1 MRRVGPLLWMAVL
14 LAGSFATGGAGVPGA
29 PGDPPLSE
37 RPSPSVAEPVWPEAA
52 GVEHVPAPV
61 VPSDGAAPAR
71 LAFTLVSPDRMLADL
86 SALTAIGQDALFRT
100 SGTSGEREAFD
111 LVASRLSGFSHLAAL
126 GATVERVPFRV
137 PLASE
142 VHEASLSLRVAG
154 SWVDVPAHA
163 LQGHR
168 DDLSRALRFDSDGRA
183 GDDRPDPVTAEG
195 SPYFVQQ
202 PGALYALPAG
212 SMQGRVLFADYAL
225 LDRGVVSAAE
235 ATQAAVALL
244 ATRPAALVLVTRY
257 SNVRGEAHGSFVGDL
272 SALVSLL
279 DPPPVPTLYARL
291 EDLGPAGITDWAGL
305 ERVASARV
313 TWDQDVNV
321 AAPSQLLAFRIPGAD
336 PSRAVLL
343 GAHLDSWDG
352 GTGALDNGVNV
363 ALAVDVARGLVETG
377 LVPRRS
383 VRVVLFT
390 GEEQGIR
397 GSAAFVRARLAEL
410 DRVAALVVFDLG
422 AGRTWGLFANRH
434 ARLAALAGA
443 ALSVHPDFRRT
454 VLLEKVYAGTDVLP
468 FLAEGV
474 PCLVAMQ
481 DLTRY
486 ALLRHTEGDVL
497 PEVDLAQARRNA
509 ALAAVLV
516 RGLAESREPVA
527 GRVSGEALAR
537 VLRELPPEGGP
548 SRDSVSSRGNVGGTA
563 PPPR

>member
-1 MRRVGPLLWMAVL
+1 LPRHPL
-14 LAGSFATGGAGVPGA
+14 
-29 PGDPPLSE
+29 
-37 RPSPSVAEPVWPEAA
+37 R
-52 GVEHVPAPV
+52 
-61 VPSDGAAPAR
+61 
-71 LAFTLVSPDRMLADL
+71 
-86 SALTAIGQDALFRT
+86 
-100 SGTSGEREAFD
+100 
-111 LVASRLSGFSHLAAL
+111 
-126 GATVERVPFRV
+126 
-137 PLASE
+137 
-142 VHEASLSLRVAG
+142 
-154 SWVDVPAHA
+154 
-163 LQGHR
+163 
-168 DDLSRALRFDSDGRA
+168 SDGRIA
-183 GDDRPDPVTAEG
+183 PV
-195 SPYFVQQ
+195 
-202 PGALYALPAG
+202 
-212 SMQGRVLFADYAL
+212 
-225 LDRGVVSAAE
+225 
-235 ATQAAVALL
+235 
-244 ATRPAALVLVTRY
+244 PAALVR
-257 SNVRGEAHGSFVGDL
+257 RAD
-272 SALVSLL
+272 A
-279 DPPPVPTLYARL
+279 ARL
-291 EDLGPAGITDWAGL
+291 RERLRAGAVRIRLELTPRTGGPFTA
-305 ERVASARV
+305 RNVVATLRGRE
-313 TWDQDVNV
+313 
-321 AAPSQLLAFRIPGAD
+321 APEE
-336 PSRAVLL
+336 AVLL

-527 GRVSGEALAR
+527 GRLSGEALAR